1 MIPEKEEKSENVD
14 LEVTPNEKPFDLAL
28 RKYITKI
35 NDKELTGANSRVP
48 VIDESTLTSGTT
60 ATYKHKKGSCISRK
74 KVIKL
79 LIN

>member
-48 VIDESTLTSGTT
+48 VIDESTLTSGPT
-60 ATYKHKKGSCISRK
+60 ATYKHKKDPVLVE